1 MGTILQTITIFLEER
16 KQIFL
21 VSFILGLLG
30 LCFVVFWL
38 ISYYCMYTLN
48 IMGVTT
54 NSSYITGFVFWIL
67 FGVLWTFWFYYAVVY
82 IVGAETSLWFYN
94 SELTPIITPIKWL
107 FQGNL
112 GSVTFGAMILAI
124 LKAIDIV
131 LSISVKG
138 KNDR

>member
-1 MGTILQTITIFLEER
+1 M
-16 KQIFL
+16 
-21 VSFILGLLG
+21 
-30 LCFVVFWL
+30 VFWL

-48 IMGVTT
+48 IMGITT

-94 SELTPIITPIKWL
+94 SELTPIMTPIKWL

-112 GSVTFGAMILAI
+112 GSVTFGAMVLAV

-138 KNDR
+138 RKDR